1 MSNAMNWRTEV
12 QVLGGR
18 NLQSAVVDNR
28 IETLREVAEKLLSE
42 LNLLRSA
49 PVGRVEGSVCLYD
62 EVQRFE
68 IGLIRSA
75 LERTAGSQIRA
86 ARLLGVKPTTLS
98 AKLKRYGLSA
108 NGTESNAERN
118 QQRDVAA

>member
-1 MSNAMNWRTEV
+1 MSNAMNWRTEP
-12 QVLGGR
+12 QSLSEGR
-18 NLQSAVVDNR
+18 NLQRVMVDNR
-28 IETLREVAEKLLSE
+28 IETLWEVATKLLSE
-42 LNLLRSA
+42 LDSLRSA
-49 PVGRVEGSVCLYD
+49 QVGRVEGSVRLYD

-75 LERTAGSQIRA
+75 LDRTGGSQIRA

-108 NGTESNAERN
+108 NGAEAERD
-118 QQRDVAA
+118 QQHEVAA